1 MSEAKVNC
9 SRCSKSSMF
18 PVPVHSLEW
27 MCTCG
32 TKNWFPH
39 TLIAKDLL
47 IKLTEGPQK
56 ICAAIEGEHTGLSV
70 DYYKVPV
77 TNPTTEGVQPYI
89 AECNDIIEALGMNYA
104 QANVFKAI
112 WRIAAAKNLGKH
124 KKGNNS
130 IYDAEKAVFF
140 SDRVLKQE
148 KANGNH

>member
-1 MSEAKVNC
+1 MSEMIIVRCPNPVCKKEYREPRAIIGQEYLCTCRTQFKVLPYEDGPEKQ
-9 SRCSKSSMF
+9 SKSCS
-18 PVPVHSLEW
+18 E
-27 MCTCG
+27 
-32 TKNWFPH
+32 
-39 TLIAKDLL
+39 
-47 IKLTEGPQK
+47 
-56 ICAAIEGEHTGLSV
+56 IEGEHTGLSV

-77 TNPTTEGVQPYI
+77 TNPTTEGVQPYV

-130 IYDAEKAVFF
+130 VYDAEKAVFF
-140 SDRVLKQE
+140 SARVLTQE